1 MIRGQD
7 FLHPAHDSTDQ
18 AHFDPVRMK
27 GGMGEDIFYD
37 SFCQVAGALILL
49 LHYPD
54 TGSRSDLSSISS
66 IHLHDHWAAIS
77 PSSLIWMPTSL
88 TQHQLIFKLR
98 LSEEPRASARGI
110 LAFSRER
117 LLCVGIGLGVM
128 VESGKT

>member
-1 MIRGQD
+1 MN
-7 FLHPAHDSTDQ
+7 
-18 AHFDPVRMK
+18 
-27 GGMGEDIFYD
+27 GGMGEDILYD
-37 SFCQVAGALILL
+37 SFCEFAGALILF
-49 LHYPD
+49 LHHLD
-54 TGSRSDLSSISS
+54 TGSRSNIGSVSSV
-66 IHLHDHWAAIS
+66 HLHDHWAAIS

-88 TQHQLIFKLR
+88 TQHQQIFKLR